1 MKNEIEFKFG
11 DYAII
16 EQKRHGVPNEMFV
29 HKVVGQLRSNTWVDV
44 PVRVPA
50 TETLHGEMEDICLCI
65 CCGIDETEVRRYRV
79 KDMRRH
85 SPVSLVADEK
95 RGSTITLQAVN
106 ELIASLESAGELSI
120 REQKFLKLAKEFKQ
134 LAAENVALKAGASYF
149 SYGSEHNFEW
159 HKTAKEAVE
168 AAEAAIDDYR
178 GDACD
183 GWSEEVDSICWGII
197 MQSSTKVGERPR
209 NEDDRCDPAIDT
221 VCDYALLPNIETPA
235 TDTYLARIKADGV
248 AEREKAIT
256 FTAAK
261 KRTQDGVALI
271 AIGKPYKIHN
281 DDVIGEFF
289 IGERGRYGVITMGR
303 LDYFTMSDEYAWEF
317 SLREGADK

>member
-85 SPVSLVADEK
+85 YPVSLVADEK
-95 RGSTITLQAVN
+95 RGSTITIQAVN
-106 ELIASLESAGELSI
+106 ELIATLESAGELSI
-120 REQKFLKLAKEFKQ
+120 REQKFLKLAKAFKQ
-134 LAAENVALKAGASYF
+134 LAAENVAIR
-149 SYGSEHNFEW
+149 EQ
-159 HKTAKEAVE
+159 
-168 AAEAAIDDYR
+168 
-178 GDACD
+178 
-183 GWSEEVDSICWGII
+183 SEEVYAAGYNHGHLNTVDGIAYAGCV
-197 MQSSTKVGERPR
+197 K
-209 NEDDRCDPAIDT
+209 DDFYRL
-221 VCDYALLPNIETPA
+221 ALQVMAEVETPA
-235 TDTYLARIKADGV
+235 TDRIV
-248 AEREKAIT
+248 AESEARGVEKAI
-256 FTAAK
+256 AHLEK
-261 KRTQDGVALI
+261 KFSNIGVQIMNLQWLA
-271 AIGKPYKIHN
+271 
-281 DDVIGEFF
+281 D
-289 IGERGRYGVITMGR
+289 
-303 LDYFTMSDEYAWEF
+303 

>member
-79 KDMRRH
+79 KDMQRH

-106 ELIASLESAGELSI
+106 ELIQSLESAGELSI
-120 REQKFLKLAKEFKQ
+120 KERKYLELARAY
-134 LAAENVALKAGASYF
+134 LDVAAENVAIR
-149 SYGSEHNFEW
+149 EQ
-159 HKTAKEAVE
+159 
-168 AAEAAIDDYR
+168 
-178 GDACD
+178 
-183 GWSEEVDSICWGII
+183 SEEVYAAGYNHGHLNTVDGI
-197 MQSSTKVGERPR
+197 
-209 NEDDRCDPAIDT
+209 A
-221 VCDYALLPNIETPA
+221 YAGCVKDEFYDLALQVMAEVETLA
-235 TDTYLARIKADGV
+235 TDRIVAGIKADGWRRWISSRGGRWNV
-248 AEREKAIT
+248 TTEEALK
-256 FTAAK
+256 FAK
-261 KRTQDGVALI
+261 Q
-271 AIGKPYKIHN
+271 
-281 DDVIGEFF
+281 
-289 IGERGRYGVITMGR
+289 
-303 LDYFTMSDEYAWEF
+303 
-317 SLREGADK
+317 LREGKSEEVKS